1 MKCLVND
8 DFITIPY
15 GPYVMKNLRNGH
27 EAKKA
32 EEIIMK
38 TFTEIKVTWITA
50 KPKEA
55 ENANVSWP
63 ILFQALNHLKV
74 SID

>member
-1 MKCLVND
+1 
-8 DFITIPY
+8 
-15 GPYVMKNLRNGH
+15 MKNLRNGH

-38 TFTEIKVTWITA
+38 AFTEIKVTWITA

-55 ENANVSWP
+55 ENANVSWL
-63 ILFQALNHLKV
+63 ILVEPLKV